1 MSSLTQR
8 DSYER
13 LTKHQAGYV
22 DRARAGECCADCS
35 MYGLTSCDLV
45 EGAIEPEGWCRR
57 FAAIQSANRR
67 TRY

>member
-1 MSSLTQR
+1 
-8 DSYER
+8 
-13 LTKHQAGYV
+13 
-22 DRARAGECCADCS
+22 